1 MVIYGLKNCDTCRA
15 ARKKFPSA
23 EFIDVRETPLTREQ
37 LTRWSAAPDSDLLN
51 RSSTTWRA
59 LSPEERERNP
69 LDLILE
75 HPALLKRPVI
85 EDGSR
90 VLQGKDALK

>member
-23 EFIDVRETPLTREQ
+23 SFVDVRETPLTREQ
-37 LTRWSAAPDSDLLN
+37 LTRWSNALDSDLLN
-51 RSSTTWRA
+51 RSSTTWRG
-59 LSPEERERNP
+59 LSESERAQDP

-90 VLQGKDALK
+90 VMQGKDALK